1 MLDRKFILENVD
13 AVKLNCRNR
22 NVVADVDRFVELELL
37 RREKQR
43 EVEACNQE
51 ANAVSKSI
59 GKCATPE
66 EREAKKEEGRLVR
79 EKLAALQQVV
89 RETEAELDRIQRS
102 IPNMAHPDCPIGKD
116 DGSNT
121 VVCYGKTPK
130 PQWSEGFKPLAE
142 AYGIPKDN
150 PDRAEILEAA
160 VKNACVAPMEMVRAC
175 GLGNKVRGII
185 AGGSERCFSV
195 HIALQAV
202 DWPCDY
208 AFIHDAARP
217 FIDEAIIRRLYEEVR
232 AHNACVAGV
241 PSKDTVKI
249 ADSEGFVKN
258 TPNRKDVWIVQ
269 TPQVFEFTLIRDAYE
284 KMAASY
290 DDLCAKGVII
300 TDDAMVV
307 EFLTGTRVKLVEA
320 SYSNIKVT
328 TPEDMVT
335 VLSYLKGKQ

>member
-1 MLDRKFILENVD
+1 MDRTDQKSLTD
-13 AVKLNCRNR
+13 QRGP
-22 NVVADVDRFVELELL
+22 ADQRE
-37 RREKQR
+37 RREHCTAVLLAAGQGLRMGGDTRKQYLDL
-43 EVEACNQE
+43 
-51 ANAVSKSI
+51 
-59 GKCATPE
+59 
-66 EREAKKEEGRLVR
+66 EGR
-79 EKLAALQQVV
+79 
-89 RETEAELDRIQRS
+89 
-102 IPNMAHPDCPIGKD
+102 
-116 DGSNT
+116 
-121 VVCYGKTPK
+121 
-130 PQWSEGFKPLAE
+130 PLFTYA
-142 AYGIPKDN
+142 
-150 PDRAEILEAA
+150 LEAMDRSEVITDVVITVPA
-160 VKNACVAPMEMVRAC
+160 GDESFCAEMVSAC
-175 GLGNKVRGII
+175 GLGNKVRRII

-195 HIALQAV
+195 HKGLQAV

-217 FIDEAIIRRLYEEVR
+217 FLEEAVIRRLYDEVR
-232 AHNACVAGV
+232 VHKAVIAGV

-249 ADSEGFVKN
+249 ADSDGFVKN

>member
-1 MLDRKFILENVD
+1 MGGDTRKQYLDL
-13 AVKLNCRNR
+13 
-22 NVVADVDRFVELELL
+22 
-37 RREKQR
+37 
-43 EVEACNQE
+43 
-51 ANAVSKSI
+51 
-59 GKCATPE
+59 
-66 EREAKKEEGRLVR
+66 EGR
-79 EKLAALQQVV
+79 
-89 RETEAELDRIQRS
+89 
-102 IPNMAHPDCPIGKD
+102 
-116 DGSNT
+116 
-121 VVCYGKTPK
+121 
-130 PQWSEGFKPLAE
+130 PLFTYA
-142 AYGIPKDN
+142 
-150 PDRAEILEAA
+150 LEAMDRSEIITDI
-160 VKNACVAPMEMVRAC
+160 VITAPAGDESICEEMVRAC
-175 GLGNKVRGII
+175 GLGNKVRRII

-195 HIALQAV
+195 HIGLQAV

-269 TPQVFEFTLIRDAYE
+269 TPQVFAFKLIKEAYE

-290 DDLCAKGVII
+290 DELCARGVII

-307 EFLTGTRVKLVEA
+307 EFMTGARVKLVEA

-335 VLSYLKGKQ
+335 VLSYLREK

>member
-1 MLDRKFILENVD
+1 MKEHCTAVLLAAGQGLRMGGDTRKQYLDL
-13 AVKLNCRNR
+13 
-22 NVVADVDRFVELELL
+22 
-37 RREKQR
+37 
-43 EVEACNQE
+43 
-51 ANAVSKSI
+51 
-59 GKCATPE
+59 
-66 EREAKKEEGRLVR
+66 EGR
-79 EKLAALQQVV
+79 
-89 RETEAELDRIQRS
+89 
-102 IPNMAHPDCPIGKD
+102 
-116 DGSNT
+116 
-121 VVCYGKTPK
+121 
-130 PQWSEGFKPLAE
+130 PLFTYA
-142 AYGIPKDN
+142 
-150 PDRAEILEAA
+150 LEALERSEIITDIVITVPA
-160 VKNACVAPMEMVRAC
+160 GDERFCEEMVRAC
-175 GLGNKVRGII
+175 GLGNKVRRII

-269 TPQVFEFTLIRDAYE
+269 TPQVFAFTLIKEAYE

-290 DDLCAKGVII
+290 DELCAKGVII

-307 EFLTGTRVKLVEA
+307 ELMTGARVKLVEA
-320 SYSNIKVT
+320 CYSNIKVR
-328 TPEDMVT
+328 TPADMVT
-335 VLSYLKGKQ
+335 VLSYLREK

>member
-1 MLDRKFILENVD
+1 MKDLTDKNDRRHYCT
-13 AVKLNCRNR
+13 AVL
-22 NVVADVDRFVELELL
+22 
-37 RREKQR
+37 
-43 EVEACNQE
+43 
-51 ANAVSKSI
+51 
-59 GKCATPE
+59 
-66 EREAKKEEGRLVR
+66 
-79 EKLAALQQVV
+79 LAAGQGLRMGGDTRKQY
-89 RETEAELDRIQRS
+89 LDLKGR
-102 IPNMAHPDCPIGKD
+102 
-116 DGSNT
+116 
-121 VVCYGKTPK
+121 
-130 PQWSEGFKPLAE
+130 PLFTYA
-142 AYGIPKDN
+142 
-150 PDRAEILEAA
+150 LEALERSEIITDIVIMVPA
-160 VKNACVAPMEMVRAC
+160 GDESFCEEMVRAC
-175 GLGNKVRGII
+175 GLGSKVRRII

-269 TPQVFEFTLIRDAYE
+269 TPQVFAFTLIKEAYE

-290 DDLCAKGVII
+290 DELCAKGVII

-307 EFLTGTRVKLVEA
+307 EFMTGTRVKLVEA
-320 SYSNIKVT
+320 SYNNIKVT

-335 VLSYLKGKQ
+335 VLSYLREK

>member
-1 MLDRKFILENVD
+1 MKEHCT
-13 AVKLNCRNR
+13 AVL
-22 NVVADVDRFVELELL
+22 
-37 RREKQR
+37 
-43 EVEACNQE
+43 
-51 ANAVSKSI
+51 
-59 GKCATPE
+59 
-66 EREAKKEEGRLVR
+66 
-79 EKLAALQQVV
+79 LAAGQGLRMGGDTRKQY
-89 RETEAELDRIQRS
+89 LDLKGR
-102 IPNMAHPDCPIGKD
+102 
-116 DGSNT
+116 
-121 VVCYGKTPK
+121 
-130 PQWSEGFKPLAE
+130 PLFTYA
-142 AYGIPKDN
+142 
-150 PDRAEILEAA
+150 LEALERSEIITDIVIMVPA
-160 VKNACVAPMEMVRAC
+160 GDESFCEEMVRAC
-175 GLGNKVRGII
+175 GLGNKVRRII

-269 TPQVFEFTLIRDAYE
+269 TPQVFAFTLIKEAYE

-290 DDLCAKGVII
+290 DELCAKGVII

-307 EFLTGTRVKLVEA
+307 EFMTGTRVKVDEA

-328 TPEDMVT
+328 TPVDMVT
-335 VLSYLKGKQ
+335 VLSYLREK

>member
-1 MLDRKFILENVD
+1 MKEHCTAVLLAAGQGLRMGGDTRKQYLDL
-13 AVKLNCRNR
+13 
-22 NVVADVDRFVELELL
+22 
-37 RREKQR
+37 
-43 EVEACNQE
+43 
-51 ANAVSKSI
+51 
-59 GKCATPE
+59 
-66 EREAKKEEGRLVR
+66 EGR
-79 EKLAALQQVV
+79 
-89 RETEAELDRIQRS
+89 
-102 IPNMAHPDCPIGKD
+102 
-116 DGSNT
+116 
-121 VVCYGKTPK
+121 
-130 PQWSEGFKPLAE
+130 PLFTYA
-142 AYGIPKDN
+142 
-150 PDRAEILEAA
+150 LEALERSEIITDIVITVPA
-160 VKNACVAPMEMVRAC
+160 GDESFCEEMVRAC
-175 GLGNKVRGII
+175 GLGNKVRRII

-269 TPQVFEFTLIRDAYE
+269 TPQVFAFTLIKEAYE

-290 DDLCAKGVII
+290 DELCAKGVII

-307 EFLTGTRVKLVEA
+307 EFMTGARVRLVEA

-328 TPEDMVT
+328 TPEDMVP
-335 VLSYLKGKQ
+335 VLSFLREK

>member
-1 MLDRKFILENVD
+1 MI
-13 AVKLNCRNR
+13 
-22 NVVADVDRFVELELL
+22 
-37 RREKQR
+37 
-43 EVEACNQE
+43 
-51 ANAVSKSI
+51 
-59 GKCATPE
+59 
-66 EREAKKEEGRLVR
+66 
-79 EKLAALQQVV
+79 
-89 RETEAELDRIQRS
+89 
-102 IPNMAHPDCPIGKD
+102 
-116 DGSNT
+116 T
-121 VVCYGKTPK
+121 VPAGDESFC
-130 PQWSEGFKPLAE
+130 E
-142 AYGIPKDN
+142 
-150 PDRAEILEAA
+150 
-160 VKNACVAPMEMVRAC
+160 EMVRAC
-175 GLGNKVRGII
+175 GLGNKVRRII

-269 TPQVFEFTLIRDAYE
+269 TPQVFAFTLIKEAYE

-290 DDLCAKGVII
+290 DELCAKGVII

-307 EFLTGTRVKLVEA
+307 EFMTGARVKLVEA

-335 VLSYLKGKQ
+335 VLSYLREK